1 MVTQREL
8 NNIKRH
14 LNSSIN
20 DANEIPQESMEI
32 NEINISILSACKE
45 SIEGQLTNYDKND
58 WIDSLEENEE
68 NNKNVADTGERVI
81 NKLKG
86 IILEFKHHM
95 ESIEKGKTRQ
105 FEEIIRKERLE
116 LEKQEHEREWELKK
130 TEMELAYREK
140 MEIEWLQ
147 VEKFRLQNEK
157 ELKCTEIEKSAKES
171 NQQNSG

>member
-8 NNIKRH
+8 NNIKTH

-95 ESIEKGKTRQ
+95 ESIEKKKIRQ

-116 LEKQEHEREWELKK
+116 FEKQEHERELELKK

-140 MEIEWLQ
+140 MEIE
-147 VEKFRLQNEK
+147 
-157 ELKCTEIEKSAKES
+157 
-171 NQQNSG
+171 

>member
-32 NEINISILSACKE
+32 NEINISILSTCKE

-95 ESIEKGKTRQ
+95 ESIEKEKTRQ

-116 LEKQEHEREWELKK
+116 FEKQEHERELELKK

-140 MEIEWLQ
+140 MEIE
-147 VEKFRLQNEK
+147 
-157 ELKCTEIEKSAKES
+157 
-171 NQQNSG
+171 

>member
-95 ESIEKGKTRQ
+95 ESIEKEKTRQ

-116 LEKQEHEREWELKK
+116 LEKQEHERELELKK